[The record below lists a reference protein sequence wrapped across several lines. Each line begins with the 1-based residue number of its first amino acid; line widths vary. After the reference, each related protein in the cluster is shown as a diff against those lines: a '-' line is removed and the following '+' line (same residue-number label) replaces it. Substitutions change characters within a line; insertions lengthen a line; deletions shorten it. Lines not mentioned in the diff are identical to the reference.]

1 MATRVCPECGESI
14 DESDASL
21 TDSQGDQHG
30 EGQGKQERVQCP
42 QCDAKLTRAADAGGG
57 PWTLAKD

>member
-1 MATRVCPECGESI
+1 MATRVCPKCGESV

-21 TDSQGDQHG
+21 TDSEGEEHG
-30 EGQGKQERVQCP
+30 KGQGKQERAQCP
-42 QCDAKLTRAADAGGG
+42 HCNATLTRAAGAGG